1 MEKTIETVFS
11 TRTTL
16 RRCGGTC
23 IVIIGGRGR
32 RWTCAW
38 FSLSPLPS
46 FLLVCAFGDI
56 WFNIVLIIKVDALSP
71 YLVSI
76 NLYFK
81 VNIILRG
88 TTTVRRSSV

>member
-1 MEKTIETVFS
+1 MAEHVSLLSEE
-11 TRTTL
+11 
-16 RRCGGTC
+16 GAE
-23 IVIIGGRGR
+23 GGRALGSR
-32 RWTCAW
+32 CHHYPHFCW
-38 FSLSPLPS
+38 FVPLVI
-46 FLLVCAFGDI
+46 F

-88 TTTVRRSSV
+88 TTTVRPSSV